1 MAARLLRVMKSPIQK
16 TRIAPTKMYMVLM
29 PATVDM
35 PWWGCSERTGMLKED
50 DKERE

>member
-29 PATVDM
+29 PATVACH
-35 PWWGCSERTGMLKED
+35 GGVARKGQAC
-50 DKERE
+50 